1 MDNISEKVALDEMN
15 ETPILKINLKCSCD
29 DYQKVMQIVP
39 QKYYDKIKLLKWYII
54 ISVLYCVGTFPDLIK
69 SISHHDYLFTSLS
82 TTAYLFTIIIIYM
95 YICFKK
101 QRQPFTKALSKI
113 LIKHLSILYKDRT
126 KDEIKKIIIP
136 CELDFYETYIIKKT
150 PSLKDVKK
158 VDADKIIDLQ
168 LSFESPKIGYAKLK
182 NIKVNDNYISFCT
195 NCFIPK
201 KQLNEIEKEQID
213 EILNEL
219 LQR

>member
-15 ETPILKINLKCSCD
+15 ETPILKINFKCSCD

-39 QKYYDKIKLLKWYII
+39 RKYYDKIKLLKWYII
-54 ISVLYCVGTFPDLIK
+54 ISVLYSIGTFPDLIK
-69 SISHHDYLFTSLS
+69 SISNHDYLFTSLS

-95 YICFKK
+95 YICFKR
-101 QRQPFTKALSKI
+101 QRQPFTKPLSKI

-168 LSFESPKIGYAKLK
+168 LSFESPKIEYAKLK

-201 KQLNEIEKEQID
+201 KQLKQN
-213 EILNEL
+213 
-219 LQR
+219 

>member
-1 MDNISEKVALDEMN
+1 MDKTSEKVNLKVMN
-15 ETPILKINLKCSCD
+15 EILILKLNLKCSCD

-54 ISVLYCVGTFPDLIK
+54 ISVLYSIGTFSDFIK
-69 SISHHDYLFTSLS
+69 SISNHNYLFTSLF
-82 TTAYLFTIIIIYM
+82 TTVYLFTIIIIYM
-95 YICFKK
+95 YICFKV
-101 QRQPFTKALSKI
+101 QRQPFTKSFSKI
-113 LIKHLSILYKDRT
+113 LLKHLSILYKGRT
-126 KDEIKKIIIP
+126 KDEIKKIVIP
-136 CELDFYETYIIKKT
+136 CELDFYETYIMKKT

-158 VDADKIIDLQ
+158 VDADKIIDLP
-168 LSFESPKIGYAKLK
+168 LSFEGPKIEYSKLK
-182 NIKVNDNYISFCT
+182 NIKENDNYISFCT

-219 LQR
+219 LK